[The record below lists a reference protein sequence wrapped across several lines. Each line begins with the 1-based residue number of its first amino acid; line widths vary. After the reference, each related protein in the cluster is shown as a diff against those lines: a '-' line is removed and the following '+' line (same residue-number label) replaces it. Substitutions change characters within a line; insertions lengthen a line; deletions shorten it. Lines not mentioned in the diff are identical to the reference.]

1 MKTMKLPWFVSVNL
15 IILVALVHVYHWA
28 KSNYDEKDI
37 LTYKVKKLTYE
48 LQQSKLEVAVLE
60 DRFLGFRQEIA
71 ANLPSLLKTH
81 SSTPEGY
88 HLRSIASVT
97 QTPNQEKREQSR
109 ETIARIKFETAR
121 KAFHE
126 KRYAEAANLLE
137 SFISD
142 YGFSPRA
149 PEAYFLLV
157 ESLYQE
163 GRTEEAVEKIQRMID
178 LFPGHEVAGFSM
190 IRLGRI
196 MEDNGRVSDA
206 IDVYK
211 TVLKTFP
218 QREVAAQAKSSLAG
232 VGY

>member
-1 MKTMKLPWFVSVNL
+1 MKLPWFVSLHL
-15 IILVALVHVYHWA
+15 IILLGLVHVYHWA
-28 KSNYDEKDI
+28 KSNYDEKDV
-37 LTYKVKKLTYE
+37 LAYKVKVLTKE
-48 LQQSKLEVAVLE
+48 LRQSQLEVAILE

-71 ANLPSLLKTH
+71 ANIPWLFQDH
-81 SSTPEGY
+81 SQGAEGY
-88 HLRSIASVT
+88 QLRSVASVT
-97 QTPNQEKREQSR
+97 QRPSAEKRAQSQ
-109 ETIARIKFETAR
+109 EVIARVKFETAR
-121 KAFHE
+121 KAFQE
-126 KRYAEAANLLE
+126 RRYADSIKLFKTFLQ
-137 SFISD
+137 D

-206 IDVYK
+206 IDIYK
-211 TVLKTFP
+211 TVLRTFP
-218 QREVAAQAKSSLAG
+218 QREVAAQAKDSLSG
-232 VGY
+232 VSY